1 MWAGWFPG
9 GRRPRRPESAV
20 IAGGAESSPLR
31 WCIGR
36 CRLSRRGT
44 WAPPYGTFIERTPV
58 GQGPCALPH
67 RKRHI
72 GGPPPLQALSVTFG
86 DSSPIG
92 RAKSGTPAKKDAEPG
107 GSASLGCVISQ
118 YSGSF
123 SSRRI
128 WGRAASSPCSFS
140 SRSHRSSRSLVPW
153 LMRMWSLDF

>member
-1 MWAGWFPG
+1 MRPTGAHFFVGGVVSREPPVGAGFYPGSKAPGHWAGQS
-9 GRRPRRPESAV
+9 PR
-20 IAGGAESSPLR
+20 
-31 WCIGR
+31 
-36 CRLSRRGT
+36 
-44 WAPPYGTFIERTPV
+44 PYGRKSCRAGPV
-58 GQGPCALPH
+58 CPVA

-72 GGPPPLQALSVTFG
+72 GGPTPLQALSVTFG

-92 RAKSGTPAKKDAEPG
+92 KAKSGTPAKKDAEPG

-118 YSGSF
+118 YPGSF

-140 SRSHRSSRSLVPW
+140 SRSHRSSRSLVSW